1 MTTGHQDAPTAG
13 FAASRDRFETVLGFL
28 DGQEAGALSHGELEE
43 RLAVDHRELFRQLL
57 QDHLDLRA
65 QREARVEGVRDADGV
80 SRPSTETGHA
90 RALATVFGQVNVTRI
105 AYRKPGRGNLHPAD
119 ATLNLPAERH
129 SHGLRRL
136 AAVESS
142 RGSFDDASEAMA
154 RATGQQVGKRQ
165 VEELTAR
172 AAVDFDGFYATRQ
185 PPPAADPGDVL
196 VLSCDGKGVVMRAD
210 ALRPATAAAAG
221 KATSKLASRLSKGEK
236 RNRKRMAEVGAV
248 YDASPAPRTS
258 PDILPA
264 NQDQRARAAPG
275 PATSQQV
282 ADRQRRGRRRTG
294 GGLDLRRG
302 RAPRPRPRPHLDRSG
317 RRQ

>member
-1 MTTGHQDAPTAG
+1 
-13 FAASRDRFETVLGFL
+13 
-28 DGQEAGALSHGELEE
+28 
-43 RLAVDHRELFRQLL
+43 
-57 QDHLDLRA
+57 
-65 QREARVEGVRDADGV
+65 
-80 SRPSTETGHA
+80 
-90 RALATVFGQVNVTRI
+90 
-105 AYRKPGRGNLHPAD
+105 
-119 ATLNLPAERH
+119 
-129 SHGLRRL
+129 
-136 AAVESS
+136 
-142 RGSFDDASEAMA
+142 MA

-248 YDASPAPRTS
+248 YDASPAPHTS

-264 NQDQRARAAPG
+264 NQDLTRTRRTRPG
-275 PATSQQV
+275 HQQQV
-282 ADRQRRGRRRTG
+282 ADRRVVDDAAQVVAQIFDEAERRDPDHARTWIALVDG
-294 GGLDLRRG
+294 NNHQIERITAEAATRKIPVGDHDRLHPRAGVPVEGSLVLLRRG
-302 RAPRPRPRPHLDRSG
+302 RPRRRGMGPGQGKSDPG
-317 RRQ
+317 R